1 LLFKA
6 IKFVGCFILIGC
18 LSGCGFHS
26 LYAKSHNTAEVSDEL
41 QKVRIESIPDR
52 NGQILRNYMIDAL
65 GYKSAAQSKKYSL
78 KTSLTQKRT
87 QLGTKADRTATREKV
102 DYTANYNLYDLAT
115 GKQIIALTSRASLNY
130 NLISEQFSI
139 ITARESSE
147 RKALKTLSESML
159 HRLSLYFKSHQNE
172 NLAETNS

>member
-1 LLFKA
+1 MLFKGL
-6 IKFVGCFILIGC
+6 KLLGCLALIGS
-18 LSGCGFHS
+18 LSGCGFQS
-26 LYAKSHNTAEVSDEL
+26 LYATDHNSSDVSAEL
-41 QKVRIESIPDR
+41 QKVRIESIPER
-52 NGQILRNYMIDAL
+52 EGQVLRNYMVDAL
-65 GYKSAAQSKKYSL
+65 GYKSSPQSKKYSL
-78 KTSLTQKRT
+78 KTTLSQQRI
-87 QLGTKADRTATREKV
+87 QLGTKADRTVTREKV
-102 DYTANYNLYDLAT
+102 NYTANYNLYDLAT

-172 NLAETNS
+172 NPTETNS